1 MFRTSLKK
9 RIGPL
14 LVILIAVMMIALGLL
29 RISLGFAGEK
39 DTAVITGIRRQGG
52 ERGEAIPNRY
62 TYVVNYAFT
71 LPDGEKINGFTYD
84 IRDAVYIKVSDSNI
98 RMTPIRYFKA
108 LPHINALES
117 DSGLKAG
124 NLILIG
130 IGIFMIK
137 FVKPKK

>member
-1 MFRTSLKK
+1 MLSRFLT
-9 RIGPL
+9 
-14 LVILIAVMMIALGLL
+14 
-29 RISLGFAGEK
+29 EK
-39 DTAVITGIRRQGG
+39 
-52 ERGEAIPNRY
+52 
-62 TYVVNYAFT
+62 
-71 LPDGEKINGFTYD
+71 KINGFTYD

-137 FVKPKK
+137 FVK